1 MGAPSWRR
9 PGKKDVPKKDESPA
23 EERGLLNKLQ
33 SIPLGPFSNRLQ
45 EVQAHAEDYGGDTTR
60 RLVEHDKKEGQTRS
74 TLRRK
79 VRVAAWF
86 VQVLV
91 FWGCWKLFN
100 FTSQMSAITQRYDP
114 KVGIDLEVRGCD
126 VDFTAGDEPTVTYT
140 ARMMAAHASWHK
152 STSDSTITQY
162 ATVSNN
168 IGCGG
173 LRPGDGCRRVC
184 LVTVSVTP
192 EAARLSTFRIDQE
205 ADDTDSPTISLMPQ
219 TSIATLL
226 VSPAVDPPSMD
237 LVISHA
243 SITSQL
249 TAKLGFGGMTARR
262 SSLPKGS
269 AVEAVGSI
277 YLYGVNTPTG
287 STSDTCTV
295 GSDAAGSDWQEAS
308 RSTVPAWPG
317 IQSFAGEVVDVSN
330 PNMDP
335 TKGVKSHDLPV
346 PYPVLGVRDATRI
359 TEAYASD
366 FGDRG
371 SSGGS
376 VYITFELVG
385 SDGLPAARFVYTTNP
400 FFLYLDPAALL
411 FLTAGVLVPPTF
423 HEELHFTGFD
433 CDLGSGAAMSTA
445 ARNATLIA
453 VAHEIVKVLHS
464 DPEDERPLRGLLV
477 LVGNQPHE
485 HMPMLWGEPP
495 LFEIPDP
502 SSGQTRPKQ
511 WENPTIASTVKL
523 SLMLVATVGVLVGAL
538 ATYAAFRHLAQVSI
552 DLWMLDEANEKLVC
566 MKRYA
571 EEGETKYL
579 EERAAE
585 GEERMRPSGNPFKSP
600 FRLITKFSIV
610 PLRKKMLDSLPLFI
624 EANLSKVPVV
634 KDKGM
639 GVGAR
644 EPQADRYIWMSDFL
658 RHYELY
664 CLDQNLTMEVS
675 KEKIQQ
681 ELVSEHGCS
690 VKVLTLSRVY
700 GLRWKT
706 KPEPRLLRAIPE
718 DRAAGVLGGK
728 SMNPE
733 KVVRDFIEAKC
744 DVSGLDYIDL
754 ESRFGKYGTMETG
767 FGAALEAW
775 AKQQG
780 LPMPKLELTNEKW
793 CKAAL
798 PEGVKVRLNMT
809 AKQVRGLAF
818 KKANDEVTIAPEW
831 YMQEA
836 ATVMMHVGLY
846 VPPLFMAVY
855 AMWVQN
861 YYSIYICSPSDA
873 DPLLHPLT
881 WLDANLPLS
890 EVLRTRQMA
899 PETRIILGEVFVFSL
914 LTLVR
919 QLFHY
924 MAVEQAS
931 EQDEWS
937 FRSVFKIIEI
947 SFSHVYDVIATLQ
960 IFVFTSFV
968 GIVACWFLLATALDP
983 TVFLPCVPAALPPFT
998 LPSPASA
1005 SPRQTPL
1012 VEGAAGCPRGGT
1024 CGRCVPSHTHHAT
1037 CDVSRLRRWRRV
1049 CDDDHRR
1056 DDPVQ
1061 RAARIGKAHT

>member
-376 VYITFELVG
+376 VYITFDLAG

-433 CDLGSGAAMSTA
+433 CDLGPGAAMSTG

-453 VAHEIVKVLHS
+453 VAHEIEKVLHS

-571 EEGETKYL
+571 EEGEKKYL

-624 EANLSKVPVV
+624 EANLSKVPVG
-634 KDKGM
+634 KGM
-639 GVGAR
+639 GLGAKA
-644 EPQADRYIWMSDFL
+644 PQADRYIWMSDFL

-754 ESRFGKYGTMETG
+754 ESRFGKYGTMEMG

-947 SFSHVYDVIATLQ
+947 SFSHVYGVIATLQ

-1024 CGRCVPSHTHHAT
+1024 CGRCVPSHTHHDT